1 MKLIRSIEAL
11 TRVAGWLG
19 AILVFPLIGA
29 LIVEVFSRYVAGR
42 PTLWAFEVSYM
53 VMGAMFIML
62 VENGLAKLGLTSY
75 VHTIVISALL
85 IFAVIANNYRQK
97 LILTVRV

>member
-1 MKLIRSIEAL
+1 MKLLRSIEAL

-53 VMGAMFIML
+53 VMGAMFML
-62 VENGLAKLGLTSY
+62 GMANALRVGQHVS
-75 VHTIVISALL
+75 VDIVTLQL
-85 IFAVIANNYRQK
+85 KPRANSPGFFLDDR
-97 LILTVRV
+97 R